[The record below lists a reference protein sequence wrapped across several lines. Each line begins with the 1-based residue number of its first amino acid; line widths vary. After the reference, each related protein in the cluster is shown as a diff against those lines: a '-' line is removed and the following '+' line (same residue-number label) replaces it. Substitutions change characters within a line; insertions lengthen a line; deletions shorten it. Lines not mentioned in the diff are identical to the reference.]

1 MADECVVAVYRNIA
15 QAQDA
20 IGRLTKNGFPAAQIS
35 LVTTGLREHPEVV
48 KELELEDDSLHDAAI
63 VAGLGGAVG
72 ALSGLGVMLASRLGA
87 MFLFG
92 PVGGAIVG
100 GITGGFVGAMAGTGV
115 HQAKVDHYER
125 LIKRGHV
132 LLIASDGPVE
142 LAHAHRLLQGDDV
155 VELHKYARSASEP
168 SQAV

>member
-15 QAQDA
+15 QAQHA
-20 IGRLTKNGFPAAQIS
+20 IGKLTNSGFPAAKIS
-35 LVTTGLREHPEVV
+35 IVTTGLREHPEIV
-48 KELELEDDSLHDAAI
+48 KELELADDSLHDAAI
-63 VAGLGGAVG
+63 VAGLGSVVG
-72 ALSGLGVMLASRLGA
+72 ALSGLGVMLTSRLGA
-87 MFLFG
+87 VFLFG

-115 HQAKVDHYER
+115 HQTKMDHYER

-142 LAHAHRLLQGDDV
+142 LAHAYRLLQGKDV
-155 VELHKYARSASEP
+155 VELHEYARSANEAP
-168 SQAV
+168 EAV

>member
-15 QAQDA
+15 QAQEA
-20 IGRLTKNGFPAAQIS
+20 IGKLTKDGFPVAQIS
-35 LVTTGLREHPEVV
+35 LVSTGLREHPEVV
-48 KELELEDDSLHDAAI
+48 RELELEDDSLHDAAI
-63 VAGLGGAVG
+63 AAGLGGVVG

-100 GITGGFVGAMAGTGV
+100 GITGGFVGAMTGTGV
-115 HQAKVDHYER
+115 HQAKVNHYER
-125 LIKRGHV
+125 LIEHGHV

-142 LAHAHRLLQGDDV
+142 LAHAYRLLQSEDV
-155 VELHKYARSASEP
+155 VELHKYARSANEAP
-168 SQAV
+168 EAV